1 MPLHQQETAAG
12 EVQLMGGGRVLGKLQ
27 TFPTRVCSL
36 PFSLQAL
43 TLEIVTNGKDKNL
56 GTSVSVREV
65 GKKKKRIVDYRGV
78 MWTLRTKLS

>member
-1 MPLHQQETAAG
+1 M
-12 EVQLMGGGRVLGKLQ
+12 LGKLQ

-43 TLEIVTNGKDKNL
+43 TLEIVTNGKDKKI

-65 GKKKKRIVDYRGV
+65 GEKKRIVDYRGV
-78 MWTLRTKLS
+78 IRTLRTKLS

>member
-1 MPLHQQETAAG
+1 M
-12 EVQLMGGGRVLGKLQ
+12 LGKLQ

-43 TLEIVTNGKDKNL
+43 TLEIVTNGKDKKL

-65 GKKKKRIVDYRGV
+65 GKKKKELLTTGG
-78 MWTLRTKLS
+78 

>member
-43 TLEIVTNGKDKNL
+43 TLEIVTNGKDKKL

-78 MWTLRTKLS
+78 RWTLRTKLS

>member
-43 TLEIVTNGKDKNL
+43 TLEIVTNGKDKKL

-65 GKKKKRIVDYRGV
+65 GKKKKELLTTGG
-78 MWTLRTKLS
+78 

>member
-43 TLEIVTNGKDKNL
+43 TLEIVTNGKDKKL

>member
-1 MPLHQQETAAG
+1 M
-12 EVQLMGGGRVLGKLQ
+12 LGKLQ

-43 TLEIVTNGKDKNL
+43 TLEIVTNGKDKKL